1 MGVDDLIGADD
12 VTVFESEGL
21 ESTFA
26 NFIFGIIT
34 SGFYKVAKSI
44 ENGYLN
50 ENQYET
56 VLVIEEAN
64 KVLTGNDCAGT
75 GGGQNFG
82 MTGQSE
88 FEEMLDQAAGYGLFI
103 FAITQKIADMP
114 SSIIANAGLVF
125 SGRLVRPDD
134 VTTVIRAVSREERY
148 EDRDILKWLPRAPIG
163 WFICKS
169 SRGFDFKD
177 AEPVLVKIS
186 QLNMPSPSN
195 AEIEEILINRDAKIA
210 TSAYA

>member
-1 MGVDDLIGADD
+1 
-12 VTVFESEGL
+12 
-21 ESTFA
+21 
-26 NFIFGIIT
+26 
-34 SGFYKVAKSI
+34 
-44 ENGYLN
+44 
-50 ENQYET
+50 
-56 VLVIEEAN
+56 
-64 KVLTGNDCAGT
+64 
-75 GGGQNFG
+75 

-134 VTTVIRAVSREERY
+134 VTTVIRAISREERY
-148 EDRDILKWLPRAPIG
+148 EDRDILKWMPRAPIG

-195 AEIEEILINRDAKIA
+195 AEIEEILINRDAMKA
-210 TSAYA
+210 TGMALA